1 MKGKIRGGFGAWKIP
16 FQLRCRMD
24 NNKLK
29 VVYLKGYQKA
39 LLSLIE
45 NLQQQEAKVSAEIER
60 SKGEE
65 D

>member
-1 MKGKIRGGFGAWKIP
+1 
-16 FQLRCRMD
+16 MD